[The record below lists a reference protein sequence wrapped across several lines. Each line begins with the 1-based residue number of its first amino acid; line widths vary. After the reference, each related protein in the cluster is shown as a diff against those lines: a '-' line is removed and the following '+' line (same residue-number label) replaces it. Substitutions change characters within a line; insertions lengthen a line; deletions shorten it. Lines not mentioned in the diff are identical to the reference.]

1 MRRAIFGRGLAAL
14 VSALF
19 LYGIGLGQDR
29 PLIWKPV
36 APGIWSAR
44 VGQPEAINLL
54 KAARIEPKQSALRR
68 LGSPTL
74 PAPLRRSVGMVADHR
89 TSLRFPLNATE
100 QLYGFGL
107 NFKRVAQRKRIFNL
121 HVDHYGNADSGRT
134 HAPVPFYV
142 SSEGYGI
149 LINSARYLTVYAG
162 TGLRKD
168 SERPPQIK
176 DRNTDKTWEANP
188 DSDVVEV
195 LVPAEGVEVY
205 LFAGPTPLEV
215 VQRYNL
221 FNGGGAM
228 PPKWGLGFTQR
239 VPTLYTDGDVKR
251 EVDEFDRHD
260 FPLDF
265 IGLEPGWQT
274 KSYPCSFDWDR
285 GRFPDPAR
293 FAREMRERGVRLNLW
308 LNPYISP
315 DSTIYREVKPYTG
328 SHTVWNGLVPD
339 LLLRQPRESY
349 SRHFKAAH
357 LGIGVAGYKI
367 DEVDGVDGWLWPDVA
382 RFPSGLGGEQMRQI
396 YGLLFQ
402 RLTTD
407 WFRERNE
414 RTWGLVRGTNAGAS
428 SLPYVIYNDNYDH
441 RDFITAQVNSSF
453 IGVLWTPEVRAS
465 KTAEE
470 WLRRM
475 QAVCFSPLA
484 MLNAWADG
492 TKPWSFPEV
501 ERQVQEVAMLRMRL
515 LPYLYT
521 AFARYHFEGVPP
533 IRAMYLVPGFNDRG
547 REAKDQFMLGDSLLV
562 APIFAGQTSRQVTLP
577 PGDWF
582 DFYTGELAGN
592 GGTIEVTPGLDQ
604 IPLFVRDG
612 GIIPL
617 IPAARRMPRKG
628 EVLPLEIR
636 HYGRSEG
643 TLDLYDDD
651 GESFDFEKGA
661 HGWLR
666 LQARRTAD
674 GKLTGGS
681 SQSTGRPVGY
691 RGETWRFMTS
701 R

>member
-1 MRRAIFGRGLAAL
+1 MIVRRLGITLTSLFMLAMSGAAL
-14 VSALF
+14 A
-19 LYGIGLGQDR
+19 QDR
-29 PLIWKPV
+29 PLLWKPV

-44 VGQPEAINLL
+44 VGQPETIDLL
-54 KAARIEPKQSALRR
+54 KAARIEPQRAALRR
-68 LGSPTL
+68 LGAPAL
-74 PAPLRRSVGMVADHR
+74 PEALRRSAGRVGDHR
-89 TSLRFPLNATE
+89 TSLRFPLNETE

-107 NFKRVAQRKRIFNL
+107 NFKRVQQRKRIFNL
-121 HVDHYGNADSGRT
+121 HIDHYGNADSGRT

-142 SSEGYGI
+142 SSAGYGV

-176 DRNTDKTWEANP
+176 NRNTDKTWEANP

-195 LVPAEGVEVY
+195 LVPADGVEVL
-205 LFAGPTPLEV
+205 LFAGPTPLEA

-221 FNGGGAM
+221 YNGGGAL

-239 VPTLYTDGDVKR
+239 VPTLYTDRDVNR

-274 KSYPCSFDWDR
+274 RSYPCSFDWDP
-285 GRFPDPAR
+285 GRFPDPGR
-293 FAREMRERGVRLNLW
+293 FAREMLGRGVRLNLW

-315 DSTIYREVKPYTG
+315 DSTIYDEVKPHTG

-339 LLLRQPRESY
+339 LLLRSPRASY
-349 SRHFKAAH
+349 SRHFKREH
-357 LGIGVAGYKI
+357 LGIGVSGYKI

-407 WFRERNE
+407 WFRERNQ

-428 SLPYVIYNDNYDH
+428 ALPYVIYNDNYDH

-492 TKPWSFPEV
+492 TKPWTFPEV
-501 ERQVQEVAMLRMRL
+501 ERQVREVAMLRMRL
-515 LPYLYT
+515 LPYIYT

-533 IRAMYLVPGFNDRG
+533 IRAMYLVPGFKDGG

-582 DFYTGELAGN
+582 DFYTGERVGS
-592 GGTIEVTPGLDQ
+592 GGVIEVTPGLDQ

-636 HYGRSEG
+636 HYGQREG
-643 TLDLYDDD
+643 ALDLYDDD

-666 LQARRTAD
+666 LQARRGDD

-681 SQSTGRPVGY
+681 SQSAGRPVGY